1 MEPLLEFGLEATRWL
16 QNTYPQLEEF
26 FQIVSLF
33 GIEEFY
39 LALLP
44 LIYWC
49 LNKQLGKHYA
59 YVFVV
64 AVILSPLLKHAFRDP
79 RPYWLDSQLGLS
91 VETSYGIPSGH
102 ALLGATTY
110 FFLAGWIRRR
120 WAWVLALLLAIIMGL
135 SRIYLGV
142 HFVHDVIAGFLV
154 AMLLLIIYFVWQRT
168 LAARFSKRIL
178 GFRLMVAIAIPLILL
193 LVYVLILFLIG
204 QPDTTVPWAEFIP
217 AAELSAIEG
226 VVMGVSTLLGVGIG
240 LIFEASRIRFLVAGP
255 VWKRALR
262 YIIGL
267 VVMLAI
273 WAGLRSVFPTDPL
286 WLALPFRTLRYLLL
300 ALWVTYYAPLL
311 FVRLRLAGAEPDP
324 GINLTL

>member
-1 MEPLLEFGLEATRWL
+1 MEPLLEFGLETTRWL
-16 QNTYPQLEEF
+16 QNTYPQLEDF
-26 FQIVSLF
+26 FQVVSLF
-33 GIEEFY
+33 GLEEFY

-64 AVILSPLLKHAFRDP
+64 AVVLLPLLKHTFRDP
-79 RPYWLDSQLGLS
+79 RPYWLDNQVGLNID
-91 VETSYGIPSGH
+91 VAYGIPSGH
-102 ALLGATTY
+102 VLLGTTTY
-110 FFLAGWIRRR
+110 FFLAAWIRRR
-120 WAWVLALLLAIIMGL
+120 WAWVLAVLIVIVMSL

-142 HFVHDVIAGFLV
+142 HFVHDTIAGFLT
-154 AMLLLIIYFVWQRT
+154 ATLLLITYFVWQRT

-178 GFRLMVAIAIPLILL
+178 GFRLMVAIAIPIFFL

-204 QPDTTVPWAEFIP
+204 QPDTSVPWAEFIP
-217 AAELSAIEG
+217 AAELSALEG
-226 VVMGVSTLLGVGIG
+226 MTMGVSTLLGVGIG
-240 LIFEASRIRFLVAGP
+240 LIFEGSRVRFLVVGP

-273 WAGLRSVFPTDPL
+273 WAGLRLAFPTDPL
-286 WLALPFRTLRYLLL
+286 WLALPFRAIRYLLL

-311 FVRLRLAGAEPDP
+311 FVRLRLANAEPDP
-324 GINLTL
+324 GIDLTL

>member
-1 MEPLLEFGLEATRWL
+1 MEPLFEFGLEATRWL
-16 QNTYPQLEEF
+16 QDTYPQLQGF

-33 GIEEFY
+33 GLEEFY
-39 LALLP
+39 LVLLP

-64 AVILSPLLKHAFRDP
+64 SITLTSLLKHAFRDP
-79 RPYWLDSQLGLS
+79 RPYWLDSQVGLAME
-91 VETSYGIPSGH
+91 VSYGLPSGH
-102 ALLGATTY
+102 TLLGTTTY
-110 FFLAGWIRRR
+110 FFLAGWVRRS
-120 WAWVLALLLAIIMGL
+120 WAWILAILLAILMSL

-142 HFVHDVIAGFLV
+142 HFVHDTVASFLV
-154 AMLLLIIYFVWQRT
+154 AILLLITYFVWQRT
-168 LAARFSKRIL
+168 LAARFNKRIL
-178 GFRLMVAIAIPLILL
+178 GFRLMVAIAIPLIFL

-204 QPDTTVPWAEFIP
+204 RPDTSVPWAEFIP

-226 VVMGVSTLLGVGIG
+226 MTTGVSTLLGVGIG
-240 LIFEASRIRFLVAGP
+240 LIFEGSRIRFLVAGP
-255 VWKRALR
+255 AWKRALR

-286 WLALPFRTLRYLLL
+286 WLALPFRALRYLLL

-324 GINLTL
+324 GITLTL

>member
-1 MEPLLEFGLEATRWL
+1 MEPLLEFGLETTRWL

-59 YVFVV
+59 YLFVV
-64 AVILSPLLKHAFRDP
+64 AVVLSPLLKHAFRDP
-79 RPYWLDSQLGLS
+79 RPYWLDSQVGLS
-91 VETSYGIPSGH
+91 VEASYGIPSGH
-102 ALLGATTY
+102 TLLGTTTY
-110 FFLAGWIRRR
+110 FFLAAWIRRR
-120 WAWVLALLLAIIMGL
+120 WAWVLAAFMIIIMSL

-142 HFVHDVIAGFLV
+142 HFVHDTIAGFLV
-154 AMLLLIIYFVWQRT
+154 ATLLLITYFVWQRT
-168 LAARFSKRIL
+168 LAARFSKRIM
-178 GFRLMVAIAIPLILL
+178 GFRLMVAIAIPLFFI

-204 QPDTTVPWAEFIP
+204 EPEMNVPWADFIP
-217 AAELSAIEG
+217 AAELSALEG
-226 VVMGVSTLLGVGIG
+226 VTTGVSTLLGVGIG
-240 LIFEASRIRFLVAGP
+240 LIFEGSRVRFLVAGP

-262 YIIGL
+262 YVIGMA
-267 VVMLAI
+267 VMLAI
-273 WAGLRSVFPTDPL
+273 WAGLRAVFPSDPL
-286 WLALPFRTLRYLLL
+286 WLALPLRVLRYLLL

-311 FVRLRLAGAEPDP
+311 FVRLRLASAEPDP